1 MDILV
6 GLVILVLFGI
16 TCAEVAAKKG
26 RSSDTWFLFGFLFGP
41 FALIAAV
48 VIPKDKDTAKL
59 ESIQSGEVK
68 QCPYCAEL
76 IKTAAIKCRYCG
88 EDLLENQLPD
98 SFNNCATDSQKQ
110 SERGENLLR
119 DSSGASDEKPS

>member
-1 MDILV
+1 MDVLV

-16 TCAEVAAKKG
+16 TCAEIAAKKG

-48 VIPKDKDTAKL
+48 VIPKDKDTAEK

-98 SFNNCATDSQKQ
+98 SSNIYAAASQKQ
-110 SERGENLLR
+110 SGRKSISER
-119 DSSGASDEKPS
+119 DSSGTSDEKPA